1 MGEKRYRIQPPQS
14 TPSAIIRR
22 IARCCAQLVLV
33 SLKVLTACAAR
44 FDGNCIEGL
53 PKVRNPSNPPSQSTG
68 ASMTLRW
75 ELALLPGSSVALDQL
90 RELDPTTLLIPK
102 AVSPLEGNQIQS
114 MSRRAV

>member
-33 SLKVLTACAAR
+33 SLKVLTACA
-44 FDGNCIEGL
+44 GL